1 MVYIKM
7 TVSFELVLSV
17 VIQLIA
23 IGVFIGVYK
32 TSLAFMQDQIRELK
46 EEMKRYNNILER
58 MIKAESSIK
67 AIWHQLDDKGHTND

>member
-1 MVYIKM
+1 MVVIDM
-7 TVSFELVLSV
+7 TVSIELVLSV

-32 TSLAFMQDQIRELK
+32 TSLAFMQDQIKELK

-58 MIKAESSIK
+58 MIKVESNIK
-67 AIWHQLDDKGHTND
+67 AIWHQIDESKKEL